1 MTLPNRDDA
10 SRAVRSS
17 PFWTMMFALW
27 LLMLSAA
34 VTLALALLLWLLAG
48 AF

>member
-10 SRAVRSS
+10 NRVRSS
-17 PFWTMMFALW
+17 PFWTMMIALW